1 MFWTELSAQA
11 AVFFLIFARVF
22 ALLSVAPL
30 FSSSSLPRIGRIAL
44 VLLTSV
50 LILPWINPAEIT
62 SLDIEI
68 ANFTALGLPPA
79 DAAVAEFGLGYV
91 ALLIGEALIGII
103 QGFFLQLINAAFQT
117 AGQFFSTQMGFGAS
131 SVYDPLA
138 QEEVPLMG
146 QFFNLVAMLVFLLIE
161 GFQKV
166 FFTGILVSFQAVRA
180 ADLVRAQGVFMN
192 VFVAGL
198 GVLFQQAVSMA
209 FPIFGTLFLVS
220 ITTGLLAKAAPQ
232 MNLLMLGFPMAILVA
247 FFILIMV
254 VPILM
259 NTFGAILDN
268 SFGILQG
275 LLMDLRGGQL

>member
-166 FFTGILVSFQAVRA
+166 FSPVSW
-180 ADLVRAQGVFMN
+180 
-192 VFVAGL
+192 
-198 GVLFQQAVSMA
+198 
-209 FPIFGTLFLVS
+209 
-220 ITTGLLAKAAPQ
+220 
-232 MNLLMLGFPMAILVA
+232 
-247 FFILIMV
+247 
-254 VPILM
+254 
-259 NTFGAILDN
+259 
-268 SFGILQG
+268 
-275 LLMDLRGGQL
+275 

>member
-1 MFWTELSAQA
+1 VYWTELGAQA

-30 FSSSSLPRIGRIAL
+30 FSSSSLPRLGRIAL

-50 LILPWINPAEIT
+50 LILPWINTAEIT
-62 SLDIEI
+62 TLNLEVADLSR
-68 ANFTALGLPPA
+68 LGLPAA
-79 DAAVAEFGLGYV
+79 DAALAEFGLAYV

-146 QFFNLVAMLVFLLIE
+146 QFFNLIAMLVFLLIE

-180 ADLVRAQGVFMN
+180 ADLVRARGVFMD
-192 VFVAGL
+192 VFAGGL
-198 GVLFQQAVSMA
+198 GLLFQQAVSMA

-247 FFILIMV
+247 FFILILV
-254 VPILM
+254 VPLLM
-259 NTFGAILDN
+259 NTFGAILEN
-268 SFGILQG
+268 SFNVLES
-275 LLMDLRGGQL
+275 LLMSLRGGQI